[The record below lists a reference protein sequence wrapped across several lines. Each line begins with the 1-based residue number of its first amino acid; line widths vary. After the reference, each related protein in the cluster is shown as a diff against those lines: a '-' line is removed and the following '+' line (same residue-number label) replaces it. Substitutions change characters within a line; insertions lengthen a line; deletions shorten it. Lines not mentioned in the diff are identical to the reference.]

1 MSGWF
6 EKAAIEC
13 LFKLSWQTGRQNMM
27 LMHRRYKLLLLMQH
41 TKLSNYSNNLH
52 HPLQKYKHRRTKLRL
67 QSVGKTSKKT
77 TCPNEWYLCVWYMD
91 PPEQQ
96 QQKKDPCSR
105 FLWVI
110 GDGINQKCKEVI
122 RENALNRSYSVDD
135 EPFLWLQGFA
145 TKIES

>member
-1 MSGWF
+1 MTV
-6 EKAAIEC
+6 AEC
-13 LFKLSWQTGRQNMM
+13 REN
-27 LMHRRYKLLLLMQH
+27 
-41 TKLSNYSNNLH
+41 
-52 HPLQKYKHRRTKLRL
+52 LQKDNMSKL
-67 QSVGKTSKKT
+67 VTSFET
-77 TCPNEWYLCVWYMD
+77 TGVWYMD

-122 RENALNRSYSVDD
+122 GENALNRSYSVDD
-135 EPFLWLQGFA
+135 ESLLLLQGFA